1 MPFPDVHGESFQTAF
16 ARLLGALKPLAM
28 HLAEDQRTELQ
39 DAIGILEQQ
48 IDAVSTQLYEDV
60 QRLKQLAVQHGW
72 QIEAD
77 DPSQR
82 PVA

>member
-39 DAIGILEQQ
+39 DAIGISNSK
-48 IDAVSTQLYEDV
+48 STPY
-60 QRLKQLAVQHGW
+60 R
-72 QIEAD
+72 
-77 DPSQR
+77 PSSMR
-82 PVA
+82 TCRG